1 MSRRAYL
8 LPGPNSSA
16 IRPAAGAGAWLA
28 AYIELL
34 KPRVTFLVVL
44 TTLAAGA
51 LAGAH
56 WLGWLWAASLSLG
69 TALVAG
75 GTAALNQ
82 HWEREVD
89 ARMRRTA
96 GRPLPTHRLT
106 PRQASRFGLLL
117 VAAGLAWLARE
128 LNPLTALLAVLTSTV
143 YLLVYT
149 PLKRRS
155 PLSTVAGAFPGAAPV
170 LMGWAA
176 ATGSLAPG
184 AWVLFAIQFLWQF
197 PHFLAIA
204 EIYREDYQRV
214 GICMLPVVDLDARAT
229 GLQMRLYTLA
239 LLPASLLPTLLHL
252 AGGWYFAGALA
263 LGLWLL
269 RVVWRTAQRPS
280 AAASLRLLRASV
292 IYLPLLLGLLVF
304 DHLR

>member
-1 MSRRAYL
+1 MNRRMLTAAM
-8 LPGPNSSA
+8 PASS
-16 IRPAAGAGAWLA
+16 IRQVSLQAGQTLA
-28 AYIELL
+28 AYGELL

-44 TTLAAGA
+44 TALASGA
-51 LAGAH
+51 LAVEH
-56 WLGWLWAASLSLG
+56 WPGWLWAIRLSLG
-69 TALVAG
+69 TAMVAG

-82 HWEREVD
+82 RWEREVD

-106 PRQASRFGLLL
+106 PRQAALFGLLL
-117 VAAGLAWLARE
+117 VGAGLAWLDR
-128 LNPLTALLAVLTSTV
+128 LINPLTAALAVITSTT

-155 PLSTVAGAFPGAAPV
+155 PLSTVAGAFPGAGPV

-176 ATGSLAPG
+176 ASGSLALG
-184 AWVLFAIQFLWQF
+184 AWVLFAVQFLWQF

-204 EIYREDYQRV
+204 ELYREDYQRV

-229 GLQMRLYTLA
+229 GLQLRLYTLA
-239 LLPASLLPTLLHL
+239 LLPVSLLPALLGMAQGL
-252 AGGWYFAGALA
+252 YFFAALA

-269 RVVWRTAQRPS
+269 RVAWQTARQPS
-280 AAASLRLLRASV
+280 PAASLRLLRASV
-292 IYLPLLLGLLVF
+292 IYLPLLFGLLVF

>member
-1 MSRRAYL
+1 MSRRAPADL
-8 LPGPNSSA
+8 MA
-16 IRPAAGAGAWLA
+16 ARAAGPARESAGPALA

-34 KPRVTFLVVL
+34 KPRVTLLVVL
-44 TTLAAGA
+44 TA
-51 LAGAH
+51 LASGCLAVPR
-56 WLGWLWAASLSLG
+56 WPGWLWAASLALG
-69 TALVAG
+69 TGLVAG

-82 HWEREVD
+82 RWEREVD

-96 GRPLPTHRLT
+96 GRPLPTQRLT
-106 PRQASRFGLLL
+106 PRQAAVFGLLL
-117 VAAGLAWLARE
+117 VTAGLAWLAGE
-128 LNPLTALLAVLTSTV
+128 VNPLTALLAVLTTTI

-155 PLSTVAGAFPGAAPV
+155 PLSTVAGAFPGAGPV

-176 ATGSLAPG
+176 ASGALAPG
-184 AWVLFAIQFLWQF
+184 AWVLFAIQFFWQF

-204 EIYREDYQRV
+204 ELYREDYQRV

-239 LLPASLLPTLLHL
+239 LLPVSLLPAMLHL
-252 AGGWYFAGALA
+252 AGEAYFFGA
-263 LGLWLL
+263 LGLGALL
-269 RVVWRTAQRPS
+269 LQVAWRTAGQPS
-280 AAASLRLLRASV
+280 AAAALRLLRASV
-292 IYLPLLLGLLVF
+292 IYLPLLFGLLVF